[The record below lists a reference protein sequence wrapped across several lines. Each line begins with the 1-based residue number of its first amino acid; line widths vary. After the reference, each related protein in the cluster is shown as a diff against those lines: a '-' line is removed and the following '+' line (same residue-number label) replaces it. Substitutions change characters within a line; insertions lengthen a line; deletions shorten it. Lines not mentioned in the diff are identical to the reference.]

1 MGSLILGV
9 TCANASYE
17 DAASSFKVLVTD
29 ELRTRITELA
39 NVVSACG
46 ANSVIESNQEGV
58 WAVHDTDELAT
69 VSEEDIF
76 DVEVSGR
83 ELTVTRDSFGFS
95 ATPKHCNEDLKMTT
109 ELIALADLDNLLE
122 MQNK

>member
-9 TCANASYE
+9 KCANADYK
-17 DAASSFKVLVTD
+17 DAASSFKILVTD
-29 ELRTRITELA
+29 ELRTRIKVLA
-39 NVVSACG
+39 NAVSDCG

-58 WAVHDTDELAT
+58 WAVHDTEELPT

-76 DVEVSGR
+76 DVEVFGR

-109 ELIALADLDNLLE
+109 DLIALADLDDLLE
-122 MQNK
+122 AQQK